1 LDLIKL
7 GGDTTRITHFQEV
20 TKVFH
25 KGRSV
30 DEKSVFLNALN
41 KPPGHERTAWLD
53 DVCRNDLPLRA
64 RVDALLRQHERASHF
79 LEHPPSE
86 LDATVRYEISTQDRT
101 KALQAGQTTAFEDDR
116 TAVIGSAGHS
126 VLKRL
131 AQSIQ
136 VPHVVLRESQAEG
149 DAPVTRPK
157 SPEMPHRNFDS
168 RYRVDG
174 EIARGGMGAILKG
187 RDVDLGRDLAIKVL
201 LDQHKDKPDVIQR
214 FVEEAQI
221 GGQLQ
226 HPGIAPIY
234 ELGQFE
240 DERPF
245 FAMKLVKGET
255 LSKLLADRDDPT
267 AERAKFIGIFEQ
279 ICQTMAYAHSR
290 GVIHRDLKPANI
302 MVGAFGEVQVMDWG
316 LAKVLSTGGIADE
329 RKAHEKRKGQSV
341 IQTLRSQGGND
352 PSGTIGAY
360 GSQTQMGSV
369 MGTPAYM
376 PPEQALGE
384 IDILDERADVFG
396 LGAILCE
403 ILTGQPPYVS
413 HDSTRLFRMAARG
426 KLDNCLL
433 RLDAS
438 LADRELIALAKHCLA
453 IEPADRPR
461 DAGVLASRVTDYME
475 SVETKLRK
483 TEVDRAAQAARA
495 ESESRRVEQQ
505 QRSARRMRRIVAGF
519 AIVAAIAVGASIVAG
534 QFWQAAN
541 FAKLEAEDNL
551 AKAQKAGREASEQ
564 RDRADEQAQLGNL
577 RLYYAQMHQAEQ
589 VWRENQGLASMR
601 GILTEWLPRPDSP
614 DRRGWEWFYLNSLPF
629 QNQDTLVKKG
639 QNKTTVVAWH
649 RASDRLAEGTADG
662 LIRIWDV
669 GRKRAMLTLKGPGSA
684 GIWWG
689 NRWLNWSPDGS
700 TLAAGFNNG
709 DVHVWES
716 SSGRNVGLYRGHTSA
731 IRSVAYSSD
740 GSRMAAWG
748 EDGKILIWDVNTGE
762 LNSAISRLGG
772 VTVGAWSPDDKLL
785 ACGHTN
791 GSVTI
796 SGADAGTQEVT
807 LLGGRG
813 SIYDLAWSPD
823 SSQVA
828 TTNMVDMAVSIWE
841 ISSEKMVVGPLRH
854 AHWVTS
860 LAWESDGQRLAAGDM
875 AHSIKI
881 WNTTT
886 GSLDLNLRGNTDNP
900 TSLAWGRDGSLAAG
914 LNDGT
919 LKIYNT
925 NGVPESRVLPVLK
938 VGDLPVPGIPT
949 TAVAWSPDGNRLVS
963 GSDDGKIRIWDPV
976 DRKVVLSIDGHDVG
990 KLSPQFGLI
999 RSLAWSSDGT
1009 RVASGGLDGNVKV
1022 WNVGDGSEVFALPND
1037 HGPVWSVAWGPE
1049 GTQLAASYQNGT
1061 IRVVEGLNS
1070 TPKEHAFQAHEPT
1083 WLGARTLAWSP
1094 NGDSLASSGADGFV
1108 KIWDATGGI
1117 ERARMPSQEAVF
1129 SIAWSP
1135 DGSRLASTDTNSL
1148 VTTWDAAT
1156 AVKISTLRS
1165 HSSWVEA
1172 VVWSPDGT
1180 RLASCG
1186 LDNTVRISDPNLGEE
1201 TLVLHGDTGWFH
1213 DISWHPDGAQLAAAS
1228 SDGHIWIWDATRGFE
1243 RDNTLRALPYIDRKV
1258 VSGTVCGDDLTWFVE
1273 SYIRAGMLKEAL
1285 NLLTKSEQDNT
1296 GSILLSEIIAAAALI
1311 PGLLEE
1317 LAESASDD
1325 GCFQAELARH
1335 FLEQGD
1341 MEQANAARSAARTWF
1356 ERRLIKEPENTSH
1369 ADELANLLIQ
1379 MNSGEWTTLSPVDSK
1394 SIHGANLT
1402 VQADDSIL
1410 ASGTNIDGDVYRISA
1425 VSPIERIVAVRLEVM
1440 PDASLP
1446 SKGPGRH
1453 ESGNF
1458 HLREFRLF
1466 QVMDDSDNE
1475 LSPVPLGKAWTS
1487 YIWNA
1492 PDTDIAGTIDPD
1504 LNKAWHVWGRTGEA
1518 HQAVFRLRKPVQAPT
1533 NRRFVIELRQL
1544 HTLGRFRLSV
1554 SADPVANELTAMT
1567 FTDPWAKLA
1576 AAYQIIHD
1584 QPALDKL
1591 LERHPEAAAGIGD
1604 LFAGEQNWDQA
1615 IVEYSKAISLA
1626 NTVSALLAKRAAAF
1640 IATQNWDLARADW
1653 QRIVADRPDQS
1664 QAAFEAFRNVE
1675 RWKEASTFGLMV
1687 VEERPDDTIAWL
1699 RVATVLALT
1708 DDRDAYSNFCRRM
1721 VQHFASSDNPETAE
1735 RVIKACLLRADSIEL
1750 AKLPEDRLAKSLDD
1764 GTMPEWLP
1772 PWAWGS
1778 RALLAYRRGDAESAV
1793 SYVAKSEQY
1802 TPLDT
1807 THAMNLAVLA
1817 MAQHQLGS
1825 AIEAQA
1831 ALEEAFQLITRLKGY
1846 PGSKGEH
1853 DLLIAE
1859 NLFNEAKAG
1868 QAREEE

>member
-1 LDLIKL
+1 M
-7 GGDTTRITHFQEV
+7 
-20 TKVFH
+20 
-25 KGRSV
+25 
-30 DEKSVFLNALN
+30 DEKSVFLDALN
-41 KPPGHERTAWLD
+41 KPPGDERTAWLD

-64 RVDALLRQHERASHF
+64 RVDALLRQHEQASHF
-79 LEHPPSE
+79 LEQPPAE
-86 LDATVRYEISTQDRT
+86 PDATVRYELSTQDRA
-101 KALQAGQTTAFEDDR
+101 KALQAGQTAAFEEDR
-116 TAVIGSAGHS
+116 TAIIDSAGNS

-136 VPHVVLRESQAEG
+136 VPHVVLRESQAER
-149 DAPVTRPK
+149 DTPVTRPK
-157 SPEMPHRNFDS
+157 SPEMPKRSSDG
-168 RYRVDG
+168 RYRVEG

-240 DERPF
+240 DKRPF

-255 LSKLLADRDDPT
+255 LSKLLADRDEPT

-329 RKAHEKRKGQSV
+329 RKAHEKGKGQSIV
-341 IQTLRSQGGND
+341 QTLRSKGGSD
-352 PSGTIGAY
+352 TSGTIGAY

-403 ILTGQPPYVS
+403 ILTGQPPYVAE
-413 HDSTRLFRMAARG
+413 DSTRLFRMAARG
-426 KLDNCLL
+426 KLENCLL
-433 RLDAS
+433 RLDAC

-461 DAGVLASRVTDYME
+461 DAGVLASRVTDYIE
-475 SVETKLRK
+475 SVETKLRQ

-534 QFWQAAN
+534 QSWQAAH

-551 AKAQKAGREASEQ
+551 TKAQKAGREASEQ

-601 GILTEWLPRPDSP
+601 GILTEWLPRTDSS

-639 QNKTTVVAWH
+639 KDKTTVVAWH
-649 RASDRLAEGTADG
+649 RASNRLAEGTADG

-669 GRKRAMLTLKGPGSA
+669 GRKRTILTINGPGNA

-700 TLAAGFNNG
+700 KLAAGFNNG
-709 DVHVWES
+709 DLHVWET
-716 SSGRNVGLYRGHTSA
+716 SSGRNVGLFRGHTSA

-740 GSRMAAWG
+740 GSRLAAWG
-748 EDGKILIWDVNTGE
+748 EDGRILIWNVHTGV
-762 LNSAISRLGG
+762 LNSEIARRGG

-785 ACGHTN
+785 ACGHTD
-791 GSVTI
+791 GSVTV
-796 SGADAGTQEVT
+796 SGVEADKQDVT
-807 LLGGRG
+807 LSGGRG

-823 SSQVA
+823 SSQLA
-828 TTNMVDMAVSIWE
+828 TTNMIEMAVSIWDV
-841 ISSEKMVVGPLRH
+841 SSKKAVVGPLRH

-860 LAWESDGQRLAAGDM
+860 LAWRSDGQKLAAGDM

-886 GSLDLNLRGNTDNP
+886 GGLDLNLRGNTDNP
-900 TSLAWGRDGSLAAG
+900 TSLAWGQDGGLAAG

-919 LKIYNT
+919 LKIYDT
-925 NGVPESRVLPVLK
+925 NGVPESKVLPVLRGGDPLGGDTRVGNK
-938 VGDLPVPGIPT
+938 RGGDLSVQGIPT
-949 TAVAWSPDGNRLVS
+949 TAVAWSPDGKHLVS
-963 GSDDGKIRIWDPV
+963 GSDDGKIRLWDPIG
-976 DRKVVLSIDGHDVG
+976 RKVVLSMEGHDVG

-999 RSLAWSSDGT
+999 RSLAWSSDGA
-1009 RVASGGLDGNVKV
+1009 RVASGGLDGRVKV
-1022 WNVGDGSEVFALPND
+1022 WNVGDGSEVFSLAD
-1037 HGPVWSVAWGPE
+1037 EQGPVWSVAWGPD

-1061 IRVVEGLNS
+1061 IRVVEGLIS
-1070 TPKEHAFQAHEPT
+1070 TPKEHAFHAHEPM

-1094 NGDSLASSGADGFV
+1094 NGESLASSGADGV
-1108 KIWDATGGI
+1108 IKIWDATGGI
-1117 ERARMPSQEAVF
+1117 ERARMQSQEAVF
-1129 SIAWSP
+1129 RVAWSP

-1148 VTTWDAAT
+1148 VTTWDVAT
-1156 AVKISTLRS
+1156 AMKISTLRS

-1172 VVWSPDGT
+1172 VVWSPDGS

-1213 DISWHPDGAQLAAAS
+1213 DISWHPDGAQIAAAS

-1243 RDNTLRALPYIDRKV
+1243 RDITRRSLPYIDRKV
-1258 VSGTVCGDDLTWFVE
+1258 ASGTVGGEDRNWFAE
-1273 SYIRAGMLKEAL
+1273 SYIRAGKLKEAL
-1285 NLLTKSEQDNT
+1285 ALVMKSEPDNT
-1296 GSILLSEIIAAAALI
+1296 GSLLRSQIIGAAAPI

-1317 LAESASDD
+1317 LAASASDD
-1325 GCFQAELARH
+1325 GPFQAELARH
-1335 FLEQGD
+1335 FIEQGD
-1341 MEQANAARSAARTWF
+1341 MEQSNAARSAAYEWF
-1356 ERRLIKEPENTSH
+1356 ERRLTKEPENSSH
-1369 ADELANLLIQ
+1369 ASELADLMIQ
-1379 MNSGEWTTLSPVDSK
+1379 MNSGEWTTLDPVDTESM
-1394 SIHGANLT
+1394 HGATLT
-1402 VQADDSIL
+1402 VQADGSIL
-1410 ASGTNIDGDVYRISA
+1410 ASGANIDGDVYRIST
-1425 VSPIERIVAVRLEVM
+1425 VSPIDRIVAVRLEVL

-1446 SKGPGRH
+1446 SEGPGRH

-1458 HLREFRLF
+1458 HLREFRLL
-1466 QVMDDSDNE
+1466 QVTADGDDG
-1475 LSPVPLGKAWTS
+1475 LVPVPVANAWTS

-1492 PDTDIAGTIDPD
+1492 PDTDIAGTIDPS
-1504 LNKAWHVWGRTGEA
+1504 LNKDWHVWGRTGEA
-1518 HQAVFRLRKPVQAPT
+1518 HQAVFRLRKPVLAP
-1533 NRRFVIELRQL
+1533 NRPFVIELRQL

-1554 SADPVANELTAMT
+1554 SAAPVASELKAMT
-1567 FTDPWAKLA
+1567 FIEPWSKLA
-1576 AAYQIIHD
+1576 AAYHIIDD
-1584 QPALDKL
+1584 QLGLDKL
-1591 LERHPEAAAGIGD
+1591 LERHPESAAGIGD
-1604 LFAGEQNWDQA
+1604 LFAVDRNWERA
-1615 IVEYSKAISLA
+1615 IVEYSKAISEKS
-1626 NTVSALLAKRAAAF
+1626 TVSALLAKRAAAYM
-1640 IATQNWDLARADW
+1640 ATRNWDLARADW
-1653 QRIVADRPDQS
+1653 LRIVADRPDQT
-1664 QAAFEAFRNVE
+1664 QAAFDAFRNVE
-1675 RWKEASTFGLMV
+1675 RWAEATTFGLKV
-1687 VEERPDDTIAWL
+1687 LEESPNDTIAWL
-1699 RVATVLALT
+1699 RVATALALT
-1708 DDRDAYSNFCRRM
+1708 DDPIAYSDFCRRM
-1721 VQHFASSDNPETAE
+1721 VKHFSGSDSPETAE
-1735 RVIKACLLRADSIEL
+1735 RVIKACLLRADSIDL
-1750 AKLPEDRLAKSLDD
+1750 AKLPDDRLAKSLDE
-1764 GTMPEWLP
+1764 GTVPDWLT

-1793 SYVAKSEQY
+1793 KYVAKSEQH

-1817 MAQHQLGS
+1817 MAQHRLGN

-1831 ALEEAFQLITRLKGY
+1831 AFEEALQLITRLMGDPGIKGD
-1846 PGSKGEH
+1846 H
-1853 DLLIAE
+1853 DLRIAE
-1859 NLFNEAKAG
+1859 KLLNEAKAG
-1868 QAREEE
+1868 RASKEE